1 MEPLSKQQEALLT
14 RAQIESGTLH
24 STTAYAALVDL
35 GGALRESDRESD
47 EESIL
52 ASVGSTLQSLVK
64 LGLLVKSGPGTY
76 NLTEEGFRVAQNL
89 GGVSVRRVTKEAS

>member
-1 MEPLSKQQEALLT
+1 MERGLSKQQEAVLT
-14 RAQIESGTLH
+14 RAQMEGGTCH
-24 STTAYAALVDL
+24 STMAYAALVDL

-76 NLTEEGFRVAQNL
+76 NLTEEGWGR
-89 GGVSVRRVTKEAS
+89 VSVRRVTKEAS

>member
-1 MEPLSKQQEALLT
+1 MEPLSKQQEAVLT

-35 GGALRESDRESD
+35 GGVLRESG

-52 ASVGSTLQSLVK
+52 ATVGSTLQSLVK

-89 GGVSVRRVTKEAS
+89 GGGYPFVA

>member
-1 MEPLSKQQEALLT
+1 MEPLSKQQEAVLT

-35 GGALRESDRESD
+35 GGALRESG

-52 ASVGSTLQSLVK
+52 ATVGSTLQSLVK

-89 GGVSVRRVTKEAS
+89 GGGYPFVA